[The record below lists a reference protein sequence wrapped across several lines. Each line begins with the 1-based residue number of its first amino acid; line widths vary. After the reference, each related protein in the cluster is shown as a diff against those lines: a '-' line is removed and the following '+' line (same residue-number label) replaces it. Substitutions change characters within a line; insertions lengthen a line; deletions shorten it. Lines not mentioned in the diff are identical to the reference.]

1 MLSEPQATQ
10 TQLGEPTKATSKR
23 AATSRAISRPRCSCQ
38 ATLAHKNPDARA
50 FWCYADAPLS
60 PARRR
65 VYATQA
71 HGQPAQVA
79 YGTPAPAA
87 AIPVAVAPANL
98 DSGASS
104 ILSGISP
111 TLTSA
116 AARLIREV
124 LGLWSSSSGSAGSS
138 GSSGSAGI
146 SAATFS
152 SGFLSD
158 YRNAFESASSADGE
172 DGTEGTGG
180 SRRGSRG
187 ECDRSPVSDGGADA
201 DHIAADEE
209 HVPPQMPTVE
219 PSGAGARR
227 RGDEEPLNRELAY

>member
-1 MLSEPQATQ
+1 M
-10 TQLGEPTKATSKR
+10 
-23 AATSRAISRPRCSCQ
+23 
-38 ATLAHKNPDARA
+38 
-50 FWCYADAPLS
+50 
-60 PARRR
+60 
-65 VYATQA
+65 
-71 HGQPAQVA
+71 
-79 YGTPAPAA
+79 
-87 AIPVAVAPANL
+87 PVAVAPANL
-98 DSGASS
+98 DGGASS

-146 SAATFS
+146 SGISAATFS

-158 YRNAFESASSADGE
+158 YRTAFESASSADGE
-172 DGTEGTGG
+172 DGSDCTGG
-180 SRRGSRG
+180 SRRDSRG

>member
-1 MLSEPQATQ
+1 
-10 TQLGEPTKATSKR
+10 
-23 AATSRAISRPRCSCQ
+23 
-38 ATLAHKNPDARA
+38 
-50 FWCYADAPLS
+50 
-60 PARRR
+60 

-187 ECDRSPVSDGGADA
+187 ECDRSPVSDGGSDA
-201 DHIAADEE
+201 DHIAEE

-219 PSGAGARR
+219 PSSGADARR